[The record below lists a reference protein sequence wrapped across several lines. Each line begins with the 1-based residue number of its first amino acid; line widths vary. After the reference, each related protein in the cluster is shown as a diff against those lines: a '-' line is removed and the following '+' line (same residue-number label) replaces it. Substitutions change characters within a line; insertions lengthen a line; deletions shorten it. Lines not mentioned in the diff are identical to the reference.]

1 MALKKIF
8 SGSEIL
14 ASGLQ
19 QKLEAI
25 NIFPVV
31 RNNLQAARVSG
42 FGNSG
47 MAVELF
53 IEEREFVKAEA
64 VIDDFKMNL

>member
-14 ASGLQ
+14 AVALQ

-25 NIFPVV
+25 DIFPVV

-42 FGNSG
+42 FGNTG

-53 IEEREFVKAEA
+53 IEEREFIQAES
-64 VIDDFKMNL
+64 VIEDFKMNL

>member
-31 RNNLQAARVSG
+31 RNNLQAVRVSG
-42 FGNSG
+42 FGNTG
-47 MAVELF
+47 LAVELF
-53 IEEREFVKAEA
+53 IEERELGKAEK
-64 VIDDFKMNL
+64 VIEDFKMNL

>member
-19 QKLEAI
+19 QKLEEI
-25 NIFPVV
+25 SIYPVV

-42 FGNSG
+42 FGNTG
-47 MAVELF
+47 LAVELF
-53 IEEREFVKAEA
+53 IEERELVKAEK
-64 VIDDFKMNL
+64 VIENFKMNL

>member
-14 ASGLQ
+14 ASALQ
-19 QKLEAI
+19 QKLEVI

-53 IEEREFVKAEA
+53 IEEREFLKAEP
-64 VIDDFKMNL
+64 IIEDFKMNL

>member
-25 NIFPVV
+25 DIFPVV

-42 FGNSG
+42 FGNTG
-47 MAVELF
+47 LAVELF
-53 IEEREFVKAEA
+53 IEERELVKAEK
-64 VIDDFKMNL
+64 VIENFKMNL

>member
-8 SGSEIL
+8 SGSEII

-31 RNNLQAARVSG
+31 RNNLQAARVAG

-47 MAVELF
+47 LAVELF
-53 IEEREFVKAEA
+53 LEERELVKAEK
-64 VIDDFKMNL
+64 VIEDFKMNL